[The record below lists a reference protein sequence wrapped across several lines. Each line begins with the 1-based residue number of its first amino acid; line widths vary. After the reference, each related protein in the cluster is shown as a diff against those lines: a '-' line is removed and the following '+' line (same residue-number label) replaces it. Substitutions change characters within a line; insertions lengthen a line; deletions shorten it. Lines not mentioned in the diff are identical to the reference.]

1 MFDRILDVKENNHI
15 DLFHF
20 FAAYSAYWL
29 SEDNIKEWF
38 MLKWFK
44 GFVKIFTGI
53 NTFADNDEIGYDIP
67 KEFRKSFWYTLW
79 WDVLSD
85 ISYTHSYLDDKQ
97 ILIDIYSLNIL
108 KQSSHKKNFDI
119 VENFKHLLSSIE
131 NKIDWR
137 DNIFYKVLE
146 EMVDLEINKFKN
158 FLMKLFWDMW
168 MGLINKLKVI
178 VR

>member
-1 MFDRILDVKENNHI
+1 
-15 DLFHF
+15 
-20 FAAYSAYWL
+20 
-29 SEDNIKEWF
+29 

-108 KQSSHKKNFDI
+108 KQSSNKNNFDI